1 MSPSRARRCASAA
14 SRTAW
19 PGRLI
24 SSDALM
30 NAHPDFV
37 LVWSAFSITSKSAR
51 ITSSPVSSARRL
63 AFVSRPSRAR
73 RLRSLSAS
81 ATSRSLEPKCWYR
94 VRFVTPARA
103 AIASTAVPVMPPAY
117 VSSLVAARSAS
128 CAFGRSVMPV
138 SIRTDRCTETG
149 QYHSDGHEQPRNKV
163 GQYTDRYV
171 YYGSR
176 ITDYRT
182 GKDTKMPLV
191 KVNLLKGRSDEEKE

>member
-1 MSPSRARRCASAA
+1 
-14 SRTAW
+14 
-19 PGRLI
+19 
-24 SSDALM
+24 M
-30 NAHPDFV
+30 NAHPAFV
-37 LVWSAFSITSKSAR
+37 FVRSAFSITSKSAR
-51 ITSSPVSSARRL
+51 ITSSPVSSERRL
-63 AFVSRPSRAR
+63 AFVSRARSAR
-73 RLRSLSAS
+73 RFRSLSAS

-103 AIASTAVPVMPPAY
+103 AIASTPVPVMPYSY

-163 GQYTDRYV
+163 AQYTDRYV

-176 ITDYRT
+176 ITAYRT
-182 GKDTKMPLV
+182 GQDSKMPLA
-191 KVNLLKGRSDEEKE
+191 KPTLRKGRSDEEK

>member
-37 LVWSAFSITSKSAR
+37 LVRSASSITSKSAR

-103 AIASTAVPVMPPAY
+103 AIASTPVPVMPRAY
-117 VSSLVAARSAS
+117 VSSLVAARSVS

-138 SIRTDRCTETG
+138 VYVPIGVLNHR
-149 QYHSDGHEQPRNKV
+149 QYHLDCHEGTRLSRAHAPCASRSRGLSRSIVSSTLEDNAV
-163 GQYTDRYV
+163 QYTDRYV
-171 YYGSR
+171 YYG
-176 ITDYRT
+176 
-182 GKDTKMPLV
+182 
-191 KVNLLKGRSDEEKE
+191 